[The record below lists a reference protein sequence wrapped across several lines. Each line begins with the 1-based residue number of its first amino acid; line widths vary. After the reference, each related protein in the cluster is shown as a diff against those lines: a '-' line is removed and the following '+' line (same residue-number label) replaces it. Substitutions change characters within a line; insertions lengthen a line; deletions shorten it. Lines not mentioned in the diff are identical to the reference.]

1 MTDVLLAGGGIP
13 AYAAALD
20 LAEVGVRIHVANVEF
35 PLPATAVRERDGDVR
50 LLLSEMAAPL
60 TPEAHPNPGAA
71 PQHPEK
77 GATAIRSRAGSW
89 AAEPAGA
96 IWGIPPV
103 PLATD
108 CIAVLGMRG
117 ALRAYLDRL
126 KPVLTIG
133 KEPNLGTLVDSRFG
147 SGLRGTLV
155 DPFVFERF
163 GVRAHDAEVAL
174 VEPGLNEALTRAGS
188 LSGAATL
195 QAESHAA
202 RDRVVEPADGWRA
215 FAAELRDR
223 LTLYSAVPF
232 EGEIARIEPHDD
244 GWTVTDGTGATR
256 RFDAVLGDLAS
267 LAGVVADTPA
277 PTAADASPLGELL
290 RAARPA
296 LTRQYAE
303 VSIRWDG
310 VAVAGA
316 ASEPFE
322 ALFLVSSER
331 GTTWAARAV
340 RDADG
345 GARLRLAGPAAAP
358 GNASSP
364 PVAAAL
370 QALGATEIGGSR
382 RWTVA
387 APFASDA
394 DRDTSSGARNALAE
408 AFPSLIVADEELHG
422 GELGDALTE
431 ARAHAV
437 LLRRKLTGI
446 SE

>member
-1 MTDVLLAGGGIP
+1 MTDVLLVGGGIP

-20 LAEVGVRIHVANVEF
+20 LAEVGVRIHVADAEF
-35 PLPATAVRERDGDVR
+35 PLPATAVHERDGDVR
-50 LLLSEMAAPL
+50 LLLAEMAAPL
-60 TPEAHPNPGAA
+60 TPEAHPNPVAA
-71 PQHPEK
+71 PRHPET

-89 AAEPAGA
+89 TAEPAGA

-147 SGLRGTLV
+147 SGLRETLV

-188 LSGAATL
+188 LSGAVAL
-195 QAESHAA
+195 QAEAHAA
-202 RDRVVEPADGWRA
+202 RDRVIEPAAGWQA
-215 FAAELRDR
+215 FATELRDR

-232 EGEIARIEPHDD
+232 EGDVATVEPHDD
-244 GWTVTDGTGATR
+244 GWTVTDGTGATT

-267 LAGVVADTPA
+267 LAGVVADAPA
-277 PTAADASPLGELL
+277 LTGPDASSLSELL
-290 RAARPA
+290 RAAQPA
-296 LTRQYAE
+296 LVRQYAE
-303 VSIRWDG
+303 VGIQWDG
-310 VAVAGA
+310 AAVADA
-316 ASEPFE
+316 ASEYFE
-322 ALFLVSSER
+322 ALFLVSTEG
-331 GTTWAARAV
+331 GTTWAARAAH
-340 RDADG
+340 DAHG
-345 GARLRLAGPAAAP
+345 GARLRLAGPVGAP
-358 GNASSP
+358 GNASTP

-394 DRDTSSGARNALAE
+394 DREASSGARNALAV

-422 GELGDALTE
+422 GELGYALAE